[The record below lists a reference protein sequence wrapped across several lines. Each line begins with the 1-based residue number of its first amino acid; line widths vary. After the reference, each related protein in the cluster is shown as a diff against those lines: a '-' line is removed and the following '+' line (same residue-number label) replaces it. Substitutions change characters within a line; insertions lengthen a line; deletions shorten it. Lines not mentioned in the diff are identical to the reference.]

1 MQGNDP
7 DIEIPGAEELQL
19 HPVDLQPAPPVEADP
34 DVPGE
39 QDQLMNISTAA
50 YTGCP
55 GDSTISI
62 LLRINQA
69 TAVALANTGS
79 TDTFMDLKFAQTY
92 NIPLTA
98 TKQRTVKVAGG
109 GILSSTATA
118 YNCQFSIQGHKFTT
132 NFKIL
137 ELQGS
142 DIILGVNWFKQH
154 NHVTFD
160 FLKRQLMIGV
170 EGKVLTLKD
179 HLFPTD
185 KLLISSEKCNKL
197 IAKGASG
204 YWLCSVQTETVETEE
219 IQSPV
224 SEPVS
229 VLLHQFQDI
238 FQPPVGLPPPRDCD
252 HQIPQHQTLQDV
264 TQPEECC

>member
-1 MQGNDP
+1 MIRALQVIEMQGNEP
-7 DIEIPGAEELQL
+7 EVELLGAEEQEL
-19 HPVDLQPAPPVEADP
+19 HPVDLQPPPPIEAGPDAPGDLE
-34 DVPGE
+34 
-39 QDQLMNISTAA
+39 QLMNISTAA

-55 GDSTISI
+55 GNSTISL

-69 TAVALANTGS
+69 TAVALADTGS
-79 TDTFMDLKFAQTY
+79 TDTFMDLKFAQTN
-92 NIPLTA
+92 NINLTA
-98 TKQRTVKVAGG
+98 TKQSTVKVACG
-109 GILSSTATA
+109 GILTSTATA

-154 NHVTFD
+154 NPITFD
-160 FLKRQLMIGV
+160 FLKRQLTIGV
-170 EGKVLTLKD
+170 QGKILTLKD

-204 YWLCSVQTETVETEE
+204 YWLCSVQTEPVETEE
-219 IQSPV
+219 IQPPV

-229 VLLHQFQDI
+229 ALLHQF
-238 FQPPVGLPPPRDCD
+238 
-252 HQIPQHQTLQDV
+252 
-264 TQPEECC
+264 